1 MSQWLST
8 SACVCRFLP
17 PRGRRG
23 AAPEA
28 HLAQSPAVTMS
39 LEATQAP
46 GISSHC
52 IVCPL
57 PPPHKEHITATAQR
71 AMFAGNSARKA
82 SAKGCGGR
90 RPLTCLGR
98 HYVTVSAHRRLH
110 VNLCLQS
117 FAIGLAVPLC
127 HLLLRCRHS
136 HCD

>member
-8 SACVCRFLP
+8 SAASCRPGEGEEQL
-17 PRGRRG
+17 RRPIWPTG
-23 AAPEA
+23 T
-28 HLAQSPAVTMS
+28 AVTTS
-39 LEATQAP
+39 LEAMQAP

-57 PPPHKEHITATAQR
+57 PLPHKEHITATAQR

-90 RPLTCLGR
+90 RPRTCLGR
-98 HYVTVSAHRRLH
+98 HYVTVGAHRRLH
-110 VNLCLQS
+110 VKLCLQS